1 MGASLPKA
9 ERSLMIISERE
20 VRRIRDLIRKIE
32 LAERK
37 GGKIRRNFL
46 TNQCISIRSILNK
59 VERRENGRL
68 L

>member
-1 MGASLPKA
+1 
-9 ERSLMIISERE
+9 MIISERE

-32 LAERK
+32 QAERK
-37 GGKIRRNFL
+37 GTKIRKNFL
-46 TNQCISIRSILNK
+46 TNQCIGIRSILNK